1 MWQFHNFAS
10 INIENSSNVENW
22 RKKNIEDVHFL
33 MLSANLNLT
42 LVVMIVAV
50 LVKVEL
56 HRELNDLSNYY
67 KETQS

>member
-10 INIENSSNVENW
+10 INIENSSNVETW
-22 RKKNIEDVHFL
+22 RKKNIEDFHFL

-42 LVVMIVAV
+42 LVVMIVTV

-56 HRELNDLSNYY
+56 RKELNDLSNYI
-67 KETQS
+67 KET

>member
-22 RKKNIEDVHFL
+22 RKKNIEDVHFF

-56 HRELNDLSNYY
+56 RRELNDLSNYI
-67 KETQS
+67 KET

>member
-22 RKKNIEDVHFL
+22 RKKYIEDVHFL
-33 MLSANLNLT
+33 MLNANLNLT

-50 LVKVEL
+50 LAKVEL
-56 HRELNDLSNYY
+56 HRELNDLSNYI
-67 KETQS
+67 KET